1 MSSNYSMFGMPN
13 DVKFCTKCVISN
25 QRPNSTIEFLAK
37 DTAKKT
43 AELLLQ
49 IKAIK
54 LSPSDSFIWASG
66 WKSPI
71 YCDNRVT
78 LSYPSV
84 RVFLKEEIAKIVEIQ
99 YGKPDVIAGVATG
112 AIAIGVLVAQELGV
126 PFIYVRPEPK
136 SHGRKNQIEG
146 HLESGQNVVVI
157 EDLIST
163 GKSSLNAVTALK
175 DSGAIVKGMVA
186 IFSYGFDIATDNFKD
201 NNVSLTTLSNYT
213 YLLEQAVDSNYITEK
228 ELETLSEWR
237 QDPKNWKI

>member
-1 MSSNYSMFGMPN
+1 MILN
-13 DVKFCTKCVISN
+13 
-25 QRPNSTIEFLAK
+25 K

-54 LSPSDSFIWASG
+54 LNPREPFQWASG

-78 LSYPSV
+78 LSYPPV
-84 RVFLKEEIAKIVEIQ
+84 RVFLKEEIAKITELE

-112 AIAIGVLVAQELGV
+112 AIAIGILVAQELGV
-126 PFIYVRPEPK
+126 PFVYVRPEPK
-136 SHGRKNQIEG
+136 KHGRKNQIEG

-163 GKSSLNAVTALK
+163 GNSSLNAVAALK
-175 DSGAIVKGMVA
+175 EAGAVVKGMVA
-186 IFSYGFDIATDNFKD
+186 IFSYGFDVAAENFKEK
-201 NNVSLTTLSNYT
+201 NVSLTTLSNYDN
-213 YLLEQAVDSNYITEK
+213 LLEQALDSNYISEK
-228 ELETLSEWR
+228 ELFTLREWR
-237 QDPKNWKI
+237 ANPSKWNQ